1 MKHCFSILLR
11 SMLAAPARDGDARRV
26 PSTMAGFVKNAFFDI
41 LTILGLDYGKT
52 TTNAAKFLDRS

>member
-1 MKHCFSILLR
+1 
-11 SMLAAPARDGDARRV
+11 MLAAPARDGDARRV